1 METALRNKWT
11 VMQILILGNWSIG
24 LSSHFSCLVHLCP
37 SEVLDSGHCE
47 TNALDPRFF
56 VEKDMKRMVV
66 TFSTSI
72 ASTTVL
78 PSVAVSALISHVYPQ
93 LRLNQPFIAD

>member
-1 METALRNKWT
+1 
-11 VMQILILGNWSIG
+11 MQ
-24 LSSHFSCLVHLCP
+24 
-37 SEVLDSGHCE
+37 
-47 TNALDPRFF
+47 DPRFF